1 MHATDLIQY
10 FITFSLLLFAFFF
23 VVVAVG
29 CSYFSTSNRA
39 SARLQKQHLFA
50 DALDEILYTR
60 TMIVLTE

>member
-1 MHATDLIQY
+1 MRQTSYNI
-10 FITFSLLLFAFFF
+10 LLHFRYYYLHFFF
-23 VVVAVG
+23 VVAVG

>member
-10 FITFSLLLFAFFF
+10 FITFSLLLFAFF